1 MSMFEE
7 SAFTDWDRIGGR
19 ESFLNVF
26 FHATKLRLDEMW
38 GALLALEQDHP
49 DPESARILFRAAH
62 SIKGNAAT
70 FGFPEIADGA
80 HAIEELLAPSFGG
93 RCVPGRGVLQIAR
106 TALWAV
112 EAAMLAARGGPGLSA
127 ETPGGGVE
135 RSPERRENGGSI
147 SAELIID
154 LFREA
159 AVEMAAAMGKEIEVI
174 SNYESMILETEVAI
188 IVVEVL
194 QHLLRNSIA
203 HGLETIVE
211 REAVQKSRRGLIRL
225 DLSIEGPFISVV
237 LVDDGRGFDRLRILD
252 KARALG
258 VEVGDSIADSQLW
271 QLLSI
276 PGLTTATAVTSLS
289 GRGVGLDI
297 VRRLTQIMGGAIEL
311 DSKAGAGSK
320 ITVRVSRV
328 LPTIT

>member
-1 MSMFEE
+1 MCS
-7 SAFTDWDRIGGR
+7 S
-19 ESFLNVF
+19 
-26 FHATKLRLDEMW
+26 
-38 GALLALEQDHP
+38 
-49 DPESARILFRAAH
+49 
-62 SIKGNAAT
+62 
-70 FGFPEIADGA
+70 
-80 HAIEELLAPSFGG
+80 
-93 RCVPGRGVLQIAR
+93 
-106 TALWAV
+106 
-112 EAAMLAARGGPGLSA
+112 
-127 ETPGGGVE
+127 
-135 RSPERRENGGSI
+135 
-147 SAELIID
+147 D
-154 LFREA
+154 L
-159 AVEMAAAMGKEIEVI
+159 
-174 SNYESMILETEVAI
+174 
-188 IVVEVL
+188 
-194 QHLLRNSIA
+194 A

-297 VRRLTQIMGGAIEL
+297 VRRLTQIMGGGIEL

-320 ITVRVSRV
+320 ITVRVPRV